1 MPRPAKADIRNE
13 YAYWCATTKRLRV
26 SLGLPLTDQE
36 FAKVKGVDP
45 RTLRRWK
52 QSEDFAEDVL
62 RHKNELAN
70 SRPNAAISKVN
81 VKHPPAERLKP
92 VTDADD
98 PALDPTLS
106 VDEQNYLQ
114 VKDTLIRM
122 AQDGNQGAIDLYLKH
137 YGKSFVEAERQE
149 FKDYADYSDDR
160 LADEVLS
167 WVGVE
172 FVSNWLANQAAVRA

>member
-1 MPRPAKADIRNE
+1 MPRPPKADVRNE

-36 FAKVKGVDP
+36 FAKVKTVDP

-52 QSEDFAEDVL
+52 QSEGFKEDVL

-70 SRPNAAISKVN
+70 SRPNSAISKVN
-81 VKHPPAERLKP
+81 VKHPPADRLEP
-92 VTDADD
+92 VVNSDD
-98 PALDPTLS
+98 PVFDSSLTI
-106 VDEQNYLQ
+106 DEQNYLQ

-137 YGKSFVEAERQE
+137 YGKAFVESERQE
-149 FKDYADYSDDR
+149 FKDYADYSEDK
-160 LADEVLS
+160 LADEVLN

-172 FVSNWLANQAAVRA
+172 FVSNWLANQAAVGA

>member
-1 MPRPAKADIRNE
+1 MSRPAKADIRNE

-36 FAKVKGVDP
+36 FAKVKSVDP

-52 QSEDFAEDVL
+52 QSEEFKNDVL

-70 SRPNAAISKVN
+70 SRPNSAISKVN
-81 VKHPPAERLKP
+81 VQHPPAEKLQA
-92 VTDADD
+92 VTNADD
-98 PALDPTLS
+98 PVLDPTMS

-137 YGKSFVEAERQE
+137 YGKSFVESERQE
-149 FKDYADYSDDR
+149 FKDYEDYSDDR
-160 LADEVLS
+160 LADEVLR

-172 FVSNWLANQAAVRA
+172 FVSNWLASQAAVEA